1 MKRAILRFLLAAAV
15 AAVLSFLVGSL
26 VSPAVFETPEFLSSI
41 GGASA
46 PVSVPDVTGATRQEA
61 QRIIESS
68 SLVLAG
74 QWSEYGP
81 FETMG
86 QVIRQDPP
94 AGALLPRGAPV
105 NIFWNIGPLYR
116 PYHPESLVGLKAT
129 EAEELIADWQ
139 LYTAGRSRVPHPWV
153 PEGDVISVSP
163 WQPGSLTVST
173 PVRLLVSTGWN
184 GIPVVTGLTAAGA
197 ESVLV
202 TRGLVLVVTGER
214 EVLDPDMEDRIVE
227 QDPAGGTPCT
237 SGDSL
242 RVIIGR
248 SAGSGSWGQW

>member
-1 MKRAILRFLLAAAV
+1 MKKAILRFLILAV
-15 AAVLSFLVGSL
+15 AAAALAFLVGSI

-46 PVSVPDVTGATRQEA
+46 PVSVPDVTGSTRQEA

-116 PYHPESLVGLKAT
+116 PFYPESLVGLRAT
-129 EAEELIADWQ
+129 QAEELIADWQ
-139 LYTAGRSRVPHPWV
+139 LYTAGRSRVPHPRI
-153 PEGDVISVSP
+153 PEGSVISVSP

-173 PVRLLVSTGWN
+173 PVRLLVSTGWT
-184 GIPVVTGLTAAGA
+184 GIPLLTGMNAAEA
-197 ESVLV
+197 ESVLA
-202 TRGLVLVVTGER
+202 TRNLILVVTGER
-214 EVLDPDMEDRIVE
+214 QVLEPDLDGRIVE
-227 QDPAGGTPCT
+227 QDPAGGTTCGAGDSVTVVIGRSGT
-237 SGDSL
+237 SGD
-242 RVIIGR
+242 
-248 SAGSGSWGQW
+248 WGQW